1 MAKIRKQ
8 VLGKVSGAIGD
19 LTFRVKNG
27 MGFISTRPNSF
38 TPGND
43 LASISRRLRFSTAV
57 KYAKSVNDL
66 ASLRTIWKQYKSP
79 QQSAFNYIM
88 KYNYHA
94 VLPDDISGSVS
105 MVPEI
110 GFSVGIDS
118 SAIQQHSI
126 TVKINPIGDY
136 SGIDPV
142 LETKIQLSCVAFFK
156 SPVSDEFSPFHFL
169 SLLSEEE
176 SISLTDPID
185 FTIALA
191 DQQSQ
196 LFSQYNTHKLFFA
209 FVTHDPTG
217 KPIHFSDTYEK

>member
-27 MGFISTRPNSF
+27 MGFIGTRPNSF

-43 LASISRRLRFSTAV
+43 LASVARRLRFSIAV
-57 KYAKSVNDL
+57 KYAKSVNEL

-79 QQSAFNYIM
+79 AQSAFNYIM

-94 VLPDDISGSVS
+94 VLPDDVSGTVS
-105 MVPEI
+105 MVPDI
-110 GFSVGIDS
+110 GFSVNINS
-118 SAIQQHSI
+118 SEIQQHAI
-126 TVKINPIGDY
+126 TAKISPIGNF
-136 SGIDPV
+136 SEIDPAI
-142 LETKIQLSCVAFFK
+142 ETKIQLACVAFFK
-156 SPVSDEFSPFHFL
+156 SPVSDEFSPYHFL
-169 SLLSEEE
+169 SLLSKEE
-176 SISLTDPID
+176 SLSLTDPID

-209 FVTHDPTG
+209 FVTHDPPG
-217 KPIHFSDTYEK
+217 KPIHFSNTYEK